1 MDLALIVLL
10 WTLAVSVALVT
21 LALVPLITAKTEH
34 VKTRIT
40 AERRIL

>member
-21 LALVPLITAKTEH
+21 LMLIPLIAAKTEH
-34 VKTRIT
+34 IKTRT
-40 AERRIL
+40 VAERRIL